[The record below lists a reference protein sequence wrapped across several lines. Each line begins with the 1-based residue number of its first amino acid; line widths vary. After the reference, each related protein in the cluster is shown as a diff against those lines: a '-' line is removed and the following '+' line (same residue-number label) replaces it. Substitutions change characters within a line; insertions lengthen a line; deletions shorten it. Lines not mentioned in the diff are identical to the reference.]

1 MARARVSNETL
12 AKTLSST
19 IFDLKEELKKDRAH
33 RELTEQQ
40 IRKQSYRIE
49 EATSHFKPDLS
60 DLNNSMRN
68 YIVEIE
74 KSSQQVKNS
83 YLTGKSILIY
93 FGSLLLFGVLSYF
106 FLHQQSSK
114 TEELRKQ
121 RDEVQAQRDYYREF
135 ILDSKERMADFKK
148 WGE

>member
-1 MARARVSNETL
+1 
-12 AKTLSST
+12 
-19 IFDLKEELKKDRAH
+19 
-33 RELTEQQ
+33 
-40 IRKQSYRIE
+40 
-49 EATSHFKPDLS
+49 
-60 DLNNSMRN
+60 MRN